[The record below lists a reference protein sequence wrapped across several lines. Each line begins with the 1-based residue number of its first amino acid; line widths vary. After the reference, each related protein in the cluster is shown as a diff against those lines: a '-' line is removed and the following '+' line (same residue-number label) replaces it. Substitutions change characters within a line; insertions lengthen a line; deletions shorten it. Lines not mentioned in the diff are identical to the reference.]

1 MASKS
6 NCYLTR
12 PGGEKQGICMA
23 GAGGLHFL
31 TAVERTIIDAACAGK
46 AALATGEV
54 RVDLIRFL
62 ACGGDAAC
70 PVAPR
75 GLEIHDAAVIGDLD
89 LTNRTLPG
97 NLIFR
102 NCRFDRHID
111 LQGAS
116 TRMMD
121 FGGSRCA
128 GIDARGATI
137 SGDLKLDE
145 DFLATGVV

>member
-1 MASKS
+1 SRPSRRMRRRRRSARIGYGGAGAASVVCASSDHGSLGRAMHSMIDGNQGLMATKS

-31 TAVERTIIDAACAGK
+31 TAVEQTIIDAACAGK
-46 AALATGEV
+46 PAQATGEV

-75 GLEIHDAAVIGDLD
+75 GLEIHDAVVI
-89 LTNRTLPG
+89 
-97 NLIFR
+97 
-102 NCRFDRHID
+102 
-111 LQGAS
+111 
-116 TRMMD
+116 
-121 FGGSRCA
+121 
-128 GIDARGATI
+128 
-137 SGDLKLDE
+137 
-145 DFLATGVV
+145 